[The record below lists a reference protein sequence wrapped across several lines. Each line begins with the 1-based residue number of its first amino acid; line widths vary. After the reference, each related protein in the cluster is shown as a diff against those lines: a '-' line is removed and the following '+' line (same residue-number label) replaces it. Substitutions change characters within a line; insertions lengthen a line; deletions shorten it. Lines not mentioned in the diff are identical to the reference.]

1 MTKLPFTET
10 PAYMQVPKYL
20 QPDAGKA
27 KKGNKYGAEPTLRDG
42 IRFASKAEARYYDL
56 LKARQATGEIRYF
69 LMQVPFRLP
78 GGTRYVCDY
87 QIHEADGRVRYVDVK
102 GHETDTFK
110 VKKREVEAH
119 FGVEIELA

>member
-1 MTKLPFTET
+1 MEPT
-10 PAYMQVPKYL
+10 YMQVPQYL
-20 QPDAGKA
+20 RPKEAKP
-27 KKGNKYGAEPTLRDG
+27 KKGNKYSAVPTERDG
-42 IRFASKAEARYYDL
+42 IRFASTREANYYDR
-56 LKARQATGEIRYF
+56 LKARREAGEVRYF

-87 QIHEADGRVRYVDVK
+87 QVHEADGRVRYVDVK

>member
-1 MTKLPFTET
+1 MTAAPV
-10 PAYMQVPKYL
+10 YMQVPKYL
-20 QPDAGKA
+20 QPNGGKPE
-27 KKGNKYGAEPTLRDG
+27 KRNKYGAVRTERDG
-42 IRFASKAEARYYDL
+42 IAFASKAEARYYDL
-56 LKARQATGEIRYF
+56 LQARRAAGEIRYF